1 MTQYLNRCGD
11 CQNFPGNAKKCKVEE
26 GYQRPKIYWM
36 DLKCGNF
43 KKVE

>member
-1 MTQYLNRCGD
+1 MTQFHDRCGD
-11 CQNFPGNAKKCKVEE
+11 CQDFPGNGKRCKEE
-26 GYQRPKIYWM
+26 DEPQRKYIYAM